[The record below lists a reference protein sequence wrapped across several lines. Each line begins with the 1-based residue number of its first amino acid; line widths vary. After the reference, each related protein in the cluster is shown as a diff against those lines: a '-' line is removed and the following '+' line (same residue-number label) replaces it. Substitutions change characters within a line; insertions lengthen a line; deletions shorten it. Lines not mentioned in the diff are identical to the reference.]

1 MRTEEIALG
10 LTRIINENKGRFDT
24 KYLSESGVI
33 NTYKRVLAELK
44 VEKEN
49 TIKFSDIKAKDLFE
63 KLDFQC
69 TEQVSGHAND
79 DFIWYQKN
87 EMWRGNG
94 TKRTDI
100 IFDLS
105 SKTISA
111 NVLFYDERHRLLKQ
125 EPCFDLRVIQAIYKQ
140 IDELKWLKGRVGNV

>member
-63 KLDFQC
+63 KLDFRC
-69 TEQVSGHAND
+69 TEQVSGHADD

-87 EMWRGNG
+87 ENWGENN

-105 SKTISA
+105 NKKISA
-111 NVLFYDERHRLLKQ
+111 NVLFYNEHHQLLK
-125 EPCFDLRVIQAIYKQ
+125 EELCFDLRLIQAIHKQ